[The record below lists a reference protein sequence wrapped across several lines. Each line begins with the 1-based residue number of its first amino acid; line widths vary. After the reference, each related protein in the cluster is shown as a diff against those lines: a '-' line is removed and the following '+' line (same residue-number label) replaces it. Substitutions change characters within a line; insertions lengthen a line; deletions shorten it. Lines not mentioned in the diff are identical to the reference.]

1 MDSPGV
7 RGELDLIV
15 RAFRRF
21 RRNLFPAN
29 EIADRSSNWPGG
41 SDKSR
46 DSQQPPL
53 GECPQIR
60 GRVRTSAAVYNQ
72 AVSQTLLRENF
83 YPTASNRGRAENPHN
98 RREVLQDFPALHS
111 SA

>member
-7 RGELDLIV
+7 RGELELIV

-29 EIADRSSNWPGG
+29 EIVDRSSNWLDESG
-41 SDKSR
+41 KSR
-46 DSQQPPL
+46 DSQQLPL

-72 AVSQTLLRENF
+72 AVSQILLRENF

-98 RREVLQDFPALHS
+98 RREVPQDFLELHL